1 METYHLTMATKNIEW
16 HPIIDNTN
24 RDHLL
29 SLHNCLTPGSWTSN
43 STSKND
49 QQTSCPTNC
58 VYRVYLCLGG

>member
-1 METYHLTMATKNIEW
+1 METYHLTMATKNI
-16 HPIIDNTN
+16 PLLITQTVIIFCPYTTV
-24 RDHLL
+24 
-29 SLHNCLTPGSWTSN
+29 SSLTPGSWTSN